1 MQVFDQTLG
10 LSVNLTVFDLNSLA
24 FVRFHTMVFFV
35 APLMFCDGVKKPIDP
50 WFCSFQVDRQ
60 LQNVLSI
67 APQTTRRGS
76 K

>member
-1 MQVFDQTLG
+1 V
-10 LSVNLTVFDLNSLA
+10 
-24 FVRFHTMVFFV
+24 VFFV